1 MRTAR
6 IIYRYL
12 TGLFLADVLLQFF
25 LAGAGVFSAG
35 PGTAARDS
43 SALDPHRMN
52 GMVVMILAL
61 LLLITALVTR
71 NGRWKWVLPLLA
83 LTLLQPVLAIA
94 GAAGGLHVL
103 NAALILGIAGML
115 TYRAW
120 RVDRVQEP
128 EPAPAATPTAAS
140 HTAPPG

>member
-1 MRTAR
+1 M
-6 IIYRYL
+6 
-12 TGLFLADVLLQFF
+12 
-25 LAGAGVFSAG
+25 
-35 PGTAARDS
+35 
-43 SALDPHRMN
+43 
-52 GMVVMILAL
+52 
-61 LLLITALVTR
+61 
-71 NGRWKWVLPLLA
+71 
-83 LTLLQPVLAIA
+83 LAIA

-128 EPAPAATPTAAS
+128 EPAPAATPAAAS